1 MFSDFYMKHFL
12 TLIIALAGS
21 LTGLTQT
28 LPTVYNLRQDWKVQE
43 KETMVPY
50 KDQKRNTIH
59 FILDKKAAGG
69 KLLFYDR
76 SEYSVFI
83 NGKLVVRTQDSLRL
97 KVDSLWARYQGK
109 LSFSIHQKRPVYSLQ
124 TLLMV
129 PVAKSTFDNPLRQGS
144 YFNDFVILASF
155 ILLTAL
161 VILFRV
167 NSRLTFDYLN
177 VIKLFSIQ
185 ERDEAIVASRIGS
198 SVNLFFFGLISFL
211 LGLLLLIIFQAVP
224 ERVRLA
230 GEFAFQ
236 STSQVFLIWLL
247 LSSIIFIILIIKL
260 ILIVSFSLLFG
271 LRDTVRFQFFNFIRL
286 LFVTTILMGGVALV
300 YFIVQTQ
307 RSGYYYHLL
316 TIGCVL
322 VIMGTILLFMKLL
335 ARTSFPVFHLFS
347 YLCATEVIPLMILG
361 KVILF

>member
-1 MFSDFYMKHFL
+1 MKIFL
-12 TLIIALAGS
+12 TLLIALAGS
-21 LTGLTQT
+21 LTALTQT
-28 LPTVYNLRQDWKVQE
+28 LPKVYNLRQDWKVQE
-43 KETMVPY
+43 KEAFVRY
-50 KDQKRNTIH
+50 ADQRRNTIH
-59 FILDKKAAGG
+59 FTVDKRGRGG
-69 KLLFYDR
+69 KLLIYDR
-76 SEYSVFI
+76 LEYSVFI
-83 NGKLVVRTQDSLRL
+83 NGKLVARMQDSLHL
-97 KVDSLWARYQGK
+97 KIDSLWAQYQGK

-124 TLLMV
+124 TLLMM
-129 PVAKSTFDNPLRQGS
+129 PVANSYYDNPLRQGS
-144 YFNDFVILASF
+144 YFKDFLILASF
-155 ILLTAL
+155 ILITAL

-167 NSRLTFDYLN
+167 NSRLTLDYLN
-177 VIKLFSIQ
+177 VVKLFSIQ
-185 ERDEAIVASRIGS
+185 ERDEAIVAGRIGS

-211 LGLLLLIIFQAVP
+211 LGLLLLIIFHAVP
-224 ERVRLA
+224 DRVRLA

-236 STSQVFLIWLL
+236 STSQVFLTWLL
-247 LSSIIFIILIIKL
+247 LSSVIFIILIIKL

-286 LFVTTILMGGVALV
+286 LFVTTILMGGVALI

-307 RSGYYYHLL
+307 RPGYYYHLL
-316 TIGCVL
+316 TLGSVL

>member
-1 MFSDFYMKHFL
+1 MKIFL
-12 TLIIALAGS
+12 TIIALAGS
-21 LTGLTQT
+21 FTGLTQT
-28 LPTVYNLRQDWKVQE
+28 LPTIYNLRQDWKVQE
-43 KETMVPY
+43 KNSMVQY
-50 KDQKRNTIH
+50 AGQKRSTIH
-59 FILDKKAAGG
+59 FALEKKAVGG
-69 KLLFYDR
+69 KLVFYDR

-83 NGKLVVRTQDSLRL
+83 NGKLMARKQDSLTL
-97 KVDSLWARYQGK
+97 KVDSLWSRHQGK
-109 LSFSIHQKRPVYSLQ
+109 LFFSIHQNKPVYSLQ
-124 TLLMV
+124 TLLLM
-129 PVAKSTFDNPLRQGS
+129 PVAKSTFDNPLRAGS
-144 YFNDFVILASF
+144 FFKDFVILASF
-155 ILLTAL
+155 ILLAAL

-167 NSRLTFDYLN
+167 NSRLTLDYLN
-177 VIKLFSIQ
+177 VVKLFSIQ
-185 ERDEAIVASRIGS
+185 ERDEAIVAGRIGS

-211 LGLLLLIIFQAVP
+211 LGLLLLIIFHTAAD
-224 ERVRLA
+224 RVRLA
-230 GEFAFQ
+230 GEFVFQ
-236 STSQVFLIWLL
+236 STSQIFLTWLL
-247 LSSIIFIILIIKL
+247 LSSLIFIILIIKL

-316 TIGCVL
+316 TVGCVL
-322 VIMGTILLFMKLL
+322 VIIGTLLLFMKLL